1 MSDYLLKR
9 RSFRE
14 FERKTEAI
22 AFFYQE
28 AMGFLSRL
36 MGSPRVRDC
45 TQDKYGPKLVLIFW
59 ALYHTDI
66 PHTNKTSVGVYL
78 QI

>member
-45 TQDKYGPKLVLIFW
+45 TQDK
-59 ALYHTDI
+59 
-66 PHTNKTSVGVYL
+66 
-78 QI
+78 